1 MKFLIMIQKLVFG
14 AQFQEGTL
22 LEQSF
27 SKFGIHFIL
36 VILLNTYQH
45 TDSWSAQNCSDS
57 LQSSYLPNT
66 KFKIIPCY
74 RFFQLTVNE
83 YYKKSTEIDQNV

>member
-1 MKFLIMIQKLVFG
+1 
-14 AQFQEGTL
+14 
-22 LEQSF
+22 
-27 SKFGIHFIL
+27 
-36 VILLNTYQH
+36 LNTYQH